1 MNVYNVII
9 ENKLKHEN
17 SFTEEKYIQ
26 LDHQEILWIVV
37 LSVVSPSV
45 IDPNSTHKISVSRV
59 ST

>member
-17 SFTEEKYIQ
+17 SFTEEEYIQ

-45 IDPNSTHKISVSRV
+45 IDPNSTHKISVSCV

>member
-37 LSVVSPSV
+37 LSVV
-45 IDPNSTHKISVSRV
+45 HLQ
-59 ST
+59 